1 MAVKVQYQLANKIAV
16 NKTSQYQ
23 IIGT

>member
-16 NKTSQYQ
+16 NKTWQYQ